1 MGRDLGRCGIKNM
14 QTQAPVSAA
23 AERMRRSRQR
33 RQDGLRSLRI
43 ELRETEIDILIAWG
57 LLNEWQRDD
66 LNAVTAA
73 LYDVFDGIF
82 A

>member
-1 MGRDLGRCGIKNM
+1 M

>member
-1 MGRDLGRCGIKNM
+1 ML
-14 QTQAPVSAA
+14 
-23 AERMRRSRQR
+23 QR

-43 ELRETEIDILIAWG
+43 ELRETEIDILAAWG

-73 LYDVFDGIF
+73 LYEVFDDIF
-82 A
+82 RVKRNVSMSR